1 MGMGAFVAVAAAATV
16 AHHQVDLVK
25 TWGTVWASVK
35 HAGGYSQLSNVLTLV
50 GTLLVVVSIARW
62 IWSRRGSGHP
72 HPHSHV
78 LWTMAVGALLILPDA
93 VVPALLT
100 VADVVINAG
109 IHLLA

>member
-1 MGMGAFVAVAAAATV
+1 MGTGTLIAVAATAAAT
-16 AHHQVDLVK
+16 HQVDLVK
-25 TWGTVWASVK
+25 TWATVWASVK

-50 GTLLVVVSIARW
+50 GTLLVLVSILRW

-78 LWTMAVGALLILPDA
+78 LWTMAVGALLILPGV

-100 VADVVINAG
+100 IADVVITAG
-109 IHLLA
+109 IHLLG